1 MARKPS
7 LINGEYQ
14 VSPVQTVR
22 FLISEDA
29 FAILFIYLFIYLFVL
44 LLQTLYVI
52 NRTCQKK

>member
-29 FAILFIYLFIYLFVL
+29 FAILFIYLFIYLYYSYKPY
-44 LLQTLYVI
+44 TL
-52 NRTCQKK
+52 